1 MLLTCYSSS
10 VGHTVVGGSLRAW
23 MFMYADA
30 VGDDSV
36 CVCEE
41 DNSKIQTILD
51 GTIRQTDR
59 QVDLYEQNL

>member
-1 MLLTCYSSS
+1 
-10 VGHTVVGGSLRAW
+10 